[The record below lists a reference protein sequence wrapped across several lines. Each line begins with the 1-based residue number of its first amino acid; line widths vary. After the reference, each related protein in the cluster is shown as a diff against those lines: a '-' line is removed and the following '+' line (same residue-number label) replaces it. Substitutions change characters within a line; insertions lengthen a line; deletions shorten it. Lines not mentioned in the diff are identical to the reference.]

1 MKALEMTPDRIE
13 YPLELHKT
21 PTESREVVD
30 GYDERYWRFLIDKQR
45 EAGTEFVMG
54 KREGSYIWN
63 LEGDRRILECGN
75 SGGVHS
81 LGHRNPEIIRALQDA
96 LGYLDAGLWTMPTA
110 EHLALQ
116 DTFAASAPVPSIC
129 RSVATLSSTCSIDL
143 ALLFCFRVTGRRKA
157 LAYRYGY
164 HGHGGFAALVTGSE
178 IEGIFGHYPVP
189 EQHSE
194 FFETYGSLELA
205 EDHLKKQDCAALI
218 LEPFNYETFS
228 PAAPSYLA
236 ELAGLCRKYGT
247 LLIIDETRTGL
258 SRSGKLWMTSHYD
271 FTPDMLILGKG
282 LGGGIYPASAVLT
295 NEAIYDFC
303 MNSTKW
309 GYMSSMA
316 ISPIGAL
323 VASKVLEI
331 AQRPSLLDNITRL
344 QSAIADSF
352 ATLCA
357 MYPDIYFPG
366 SVLGGIATLGLRE
379 HSAADVIKREL
390 FQRNVLCHSVS
401 AISPYV
407 VKFFPCLTSDPAI
420 AGEIAGALEDFALEQ
435 RRRAMDHGD

>member
-1 MKALEMTPDRIE
+1 MLVRMTPDRIVS
-13 YPLELHKT
+13 PLEVNQT
-21 PTESREVVD
+21 GTDSRDVVE
-30 GYDERYWRFLIDKQR
+30 GYDQRYWRFLIDKQR

-54 KREGSYIWN
+54 KREGLYIWN

-81 LGHRNPEIIRALQDA
+81 LGHRNPEIIQALQEA
-96 LGYLDAGLWTMPTA
+96 LGYLDDGLWTMPTP
-110 EHLALQ
+110 EHLSLQ
-116 DTFAASAPVPSIC
+116 DAFAASAPVPSIC

-143 ALLFCFRVTGRRKA
+143 ALLFSFRMTGRRKA
-157 LAYRYGY
+157 LAYRHGY

-189 EQHSE
+189 AQHSE
-194 FFETYGSLELA
+194 FFETYGSLESV
-205 EDHLKKQDCAALI
+205 EDHLKKKECASII
-218 LEPFNYETFS
+218 LEPFNYETFA
-228 PAAPSYLA
+228 PAAPGYLA

-258 SRSGKLWMTSHYD
+258 SRSGKFWMTSHYD

-295 NEAIYDFC
+295 SKDIYDFC
-303 MNSTKW
+303 MNHTKW

-323 VASKVLEI
+323 VARKVVEI
-331 AQRPSLLDNITRL
+331 AQRSSLLENIARL
-344 QSAIADSF
+344 QSAIQESF
-352 ATLCA
+352 AALCS
-357 MYPDIYFPG
+357 MYPDVYFPG
-366 SVLGGIATLGLRE
+366 SVLGGIATLGLKDQ
-379 HSAADVIKREL
+379 AAAEVIQREL
-390 FQRNVLCHSVS
+390 FARNVLCHSVS
-401 AISPYV
+401 AICPYV

-420 AGEIAGALEDFALEQ
+420 AAQIAGALEDFALQQ
-435 RRRAMDHGD
+435 RRKSTHHDR